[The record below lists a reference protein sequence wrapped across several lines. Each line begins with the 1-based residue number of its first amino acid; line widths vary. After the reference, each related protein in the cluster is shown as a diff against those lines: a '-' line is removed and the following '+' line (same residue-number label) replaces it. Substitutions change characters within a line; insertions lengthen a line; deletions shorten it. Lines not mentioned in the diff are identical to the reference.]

1 MLLGSNGGD
10 DDMADDDGISELERA
25 RRRAGH
31 MYRCWREA
39 CDLVERLER
48 AAGIRAGAA
57 GSVRVRD
64 DEELDEQVS
73 LEGIFGPPPGSPR

>member
-1 MLLGSNGGD
+1 
-10 DDMADDDGISELERA
+10 MADDEAGRA
-25 RRRAGH
+25 LGLARVRAETWYRR
-31 MYRCWREA
+31 WREA
-39 CDLVERLER
+39 AAELERLER

-73 LEGIFGPPPGSPR
+73 LEGIFGPPPESPR

>member
-1 MLLGSNGGD
+1 MTAPDGGPS
-10 DDMADDDGISELERA
+10 GLERA

-31 MYRCWREA
+31 VYRRWREA
-39 CDLVERLER
+39 CAEVERLER

-73 LEGIFGPPPGSPR
+73 LEGIFGPPPESPR